1 MKIDEELNTTC
12 TRNVDARVQQFNAA
26 LSDKVQCETKWSTVS
41 RVQLNVHIN
50 KVKTFRLNQDYPIS
64 LHTHKHFVSSSVT
77 LLN

>member
-41 RVQLNVHIN
+41 RV
-50 KVKTFRLNQDYPIS
+50 
-64 LHTHKHFVSSSVT
+64 
-77 LLN
+77 